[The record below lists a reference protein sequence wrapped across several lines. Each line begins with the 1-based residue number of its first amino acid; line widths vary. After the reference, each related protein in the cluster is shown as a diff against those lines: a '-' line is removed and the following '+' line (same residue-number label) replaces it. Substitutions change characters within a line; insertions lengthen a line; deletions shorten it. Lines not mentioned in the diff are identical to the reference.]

1 MNSLFKKL
9 SKGRYPPLP
18 EHFSMELANII
29 DSMLR
34 VNPKDRISCQN
45 ILDHP
50 VFKSRVEKYYG
61 LGYLNSTIVK

>member
-34 VNPKDRISCQN
+34 VNPKDRMTIQSLSKELKN
-45 ILDHP
+45 IMD
-50 VFKSRVEKYYG
+50 
-61 LGYLNSTIVK
+61 

>member
-34 VNPKDRISCQN
+34 VNPKDRISIIQFLSRELKN
-45 ILDHP
+45 IMD
-50 VFKSRVEKYYG
+50 
-61 LGYLNSTIVK
+61 